1 MYKTSNER
9 IYEII
14 RSPLVSEK
22 STFISQFNYYVF
34 KVSPNSTKMEIKN
47 AVENIFKVE
56 VKSVNTLN
64 QKGKNHE
71 KYKFTN
77 KSDENGYGDMITT
90 SKSEREEIYVEN
102 SPHEI
107 FIRDL
112 KYVQKRVEIANKF
125 KVRNTLI

>member
-1 MYKTSNER
+1 MNKTSNER

-34 KVSPNSTKMEIKN
+34 KVSPDSTKLEIKS

-64 QKGKNHE
+64 QKGKKKRFRGKVGVRARIKKAFVKLAE
-71 KYKFTN
+71 GQTI
-77 KSDENGYGDMITT
+77 DTT
-90 SKSEREEIYVEN
+90 VEV
-102 SPHEI
+102 
-107 FIRDL
+107 
-112 KYVQKRVEIANKF
+112 K
-125 KVRNTLI
+125 